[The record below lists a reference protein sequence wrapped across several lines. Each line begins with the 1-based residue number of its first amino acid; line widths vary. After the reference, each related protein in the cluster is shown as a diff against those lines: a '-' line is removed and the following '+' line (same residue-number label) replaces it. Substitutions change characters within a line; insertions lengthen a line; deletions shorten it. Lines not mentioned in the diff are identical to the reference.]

1 MVKNNIVVNIKADIE
16 SCKQRDYKG
25 VYEKALKGELPS
37 FTGISEYMKS
47 LNMLRQLQI
56 LLPTSIDEATKQI
69 VKYIKENYV
78 K

>member
-47 LNMLRQLQI
+47 LNMLR
-56 LLPTSIDEATKQI
+56 
-69 VKYIKENYV
+69 
-78 K
+78 